1 KRANVLNWVCSDN
14 VDTKHNDVSNRMQEG
29 TGQWLIREPK
39 FQEWYT
45 GVSHTK
51 MLWGYGIPGAGKTFI
66 RRYVISAAVFN
77 YLEEQSSALNYG
89 MAHIYFD
96 YKEREQQR
104 PENVVSSLV
113 KQFARRIPYLPAV
126 LEEMHGK
133 FKNHLKGPTLEELY
147 PILITIT
154 RLFSRSYII
163 FDALDECDEKQR
175 KGLLPLLLRMEK
187 DGINLF
193 LTSRPH
199 PEDIQEYF
207 ANGSLKIEISAHEE
221 DIRRYVENRIEEN
234 SRAKRLIKQ
243 GKCQERIVT
252 DLLDCAK
259 GMFLLVHFHI
269 EFLCQQTTAKKI
281 LLELGRIK
289 DSSSRGLDPTYDR
302 AMENLRGQAKCCEE
316 MALKILLWL
325 VKARR
330 TLTVDEIRVAI
341 SIEDDRYEL
350 DELDLPDIATLLDIC
365 AGLVII
371 DEDTNT
377 IRLAHYTVQEYL

>member
-1 KRANVLNWVCSDN
+1 
-14 VDTKHNDVSNRMQEG
+14 M
-29 TGQWLIREPK
+29 
-39 FQEWYT
+39 
-45 GVSHTK
+45 
-51 MLWGYGIPGAGKTFI
+51 
-66 RRYVISAAVFN
+66 FN
-77 YLEEQSSALNYG
+77 YLEKQSSALNYG
-89 MAHIYFD
+89 VAHIYFD

-133 FKNHLKGPTLEELY
+133 FKNHQLKGPTLEELY
-147 PILITIT
+147 PVLITIT
-154 RLFSRSYII
+154 SLFSRSYII
-163 FDALDECDEKQR
+163 FDAFDECDEKQR

-207 ANGSLKIEISAHEE
+207 ANGSLKIEIYAHEE

-259 GMFLLVHFHI
+259 GM
-269 EFLCQQTTAKKI
+269 
-281 LLELGRIK
+281 
-289 DSSSRGLDPTYDR
+289 
-302 AMENLRGQAKCCEE
+302 
-316 MALKILLWL
+316 
-325 VKARR
+325 
-330 TLTVDEIRVAI
+330 
-341 SIEDDRYEL
+341 
-350 DELDLPDIATLLDIC
+350 
-365 AGLVII
+365 
-371 DEDTNT
+371 
-377 IRLAHYTVQEYL
+377 